1 MKFDWGVRKMI
12 IKYEDITLRAIE
24 ESDLELLRE
33 MINDPEIENMTGGYS
48 YPVSAYQQ
56 KKWFEELPNKQDEL
70 RLIIDTE
77 EHGPIGLVMLTN
89 IDWKNRT
96 AQTHSKITSRN
107 NLRGQGYG
115 TKASKALVDY
125 AFRQL
130 NLHCLYSHTIEYN
143 VASQKV
149 REKCGFTKEGILR
162 ERVYKN
168 GKYHNVIVWS
178 LLKSEADK

>member
-1 MKFDWGVRKMI
+1 MI
-12 IKYEDITLRAIE
+12 IEYEDITLRAIE
-24 ESDLELLRE
+24 ESDLELLKE

-48 YPVSAYQQ
+48 YPVSTYQQ
-56 KKWFEELPNKQDEL
+56 RKWFESLSNRQNEL

-77 EHGPIGLVMLTN
+77 EHGAIGVVMLTD

-107 NLRGQGYG
+107 NLRGKGYG
-115 TKASKALVDY
+115 TKASKALVKY
-125 AFRQL
+125 AFEEL
-130 NLHCLYSHTIEYN
+130 NLHCLYIHTIDYN
-143 VASQKV
+143 IAAQRVM
-149 REKCGFTKEGILR
+149 EKCGFKKEGVLR

-178 LLKSEADK
+178 ILKGEFNE